1 MCYIINKMS
10 YDTLEKQI
18 QALPLEAQQEV
29 AHYVEYLF
37 ALYNSVNQKNEI
49 SKRIN
54 TFMKKHPTAFNDFS
68 NTQDAGLESIRELTK
83 NDTW

>member
-1 MCYIINKMS
+1 MWYIIDKMS

-29 AHYVEYLF
+29 AHYVGYLC
-37 ALYNSVNQKNEI
+37 ALYNSVNQKNAI
-49 SKRIN
+49 SEQIN
-54 TFMKKHPTAFNDFS
+54 TFMKNNPTAFNEFS
-68 NTQDAGLESIRELTK
+68 NVQEAGLESIRELTK